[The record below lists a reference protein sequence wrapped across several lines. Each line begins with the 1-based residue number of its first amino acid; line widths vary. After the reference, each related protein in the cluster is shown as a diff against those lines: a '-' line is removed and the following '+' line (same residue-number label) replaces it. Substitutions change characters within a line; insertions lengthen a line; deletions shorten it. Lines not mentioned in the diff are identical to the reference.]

1 MTREPGIAWGGS
13 SEGKTR
19 DGRQQQSMDILQR
32 LKARMAA
39 HHPRDLPPNPHR
51 RAAVLVPIFVSG
63 GVPCMMLTK
72 RTEDVEHHK
81 GQISFPGGQ
90 HEAQDPDLLAT
101 ALRETREELGL
112 PPERIEVWGR
122 LDEVETVVSG
132 FAITPFVGFLPSPV
146 EARPNPSEIEAIVA
160 APLGF
165 FMDPTNLRVERVIRD
180 GRELDLL
187 YYDYPP
193 HVIWGVTA
201 RIIQG
206 LVRLLAVEAECGHAT
221 RAAEPEGGRSQAC

>member
-1 MTREPGIAWGGS
+1 
-13 SEGKTR
+13 
-19 DGRQQQSMDILQR
+19 MDVLLR
-32 LKARMAA
+32 LKARLAA
-39 HHPRDLPPNPHR
+39 RDARDLPPNPHR

-63 GVPCMMLTK
+63 GIPCLMLTK

-101 ALRETREELGL
+101 AMRETREEIDIPPGL
-112 PPERIEVWGR
+112 IEVWGR

-146 EARPNPSEIEAIVA
+146 APHPNPAEIEAIVA
-160 APLGF
+160 APLRF
-165 FMDPTNLRVERVIRD
+165 FMDPTNLRIGHVMRE
-180 GRELDLL
+180 GREHELL

-206 LVRLLAVEAECGHAT
+206 LVNLLTADTPDVA
-221 RAAEPEGGRSQAC
+221 PQ

>member
-1 MTREPGIAWGGS
+1 
-13 SEGKTR
+13 
-19 DGRQQQSMDILQR
+19 MDVLLR
-32 LKARMAA
+32 LRARLAA

-63 GVPCMMLTK
+63 GIPCLMLTK

-101 ALRETREELGL
+101 AVRETCEEIGIPPGL
-112 PPERIEVWGR
+112 IEIWGR
-122 LDEVETVVSG
+122 LDEVETAVSG

-146 EARPNPSEIEAIVA
+146 AAHPNPAEIEAVVA
-160 APLGF
+160 VPLRL
-165 FMDPTNLRVERVIRD
+165 FMDPTNLRVERVM
-180 GRELDLL
+180 REGQEHELL

-206 LVRLLAVEAECGHAT
+206 LVHLLTLDAQDAT
-221 RAAEPEGGRSQAC
+221 PP